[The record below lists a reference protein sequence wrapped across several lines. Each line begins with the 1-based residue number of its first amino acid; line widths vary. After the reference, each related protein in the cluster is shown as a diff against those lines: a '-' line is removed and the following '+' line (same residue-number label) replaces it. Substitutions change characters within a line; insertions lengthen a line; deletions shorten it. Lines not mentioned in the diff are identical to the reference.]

1 MAVALDDGRTHPMC
15 RQMRDESLD
24 EGRLARARGGCGD
37 GEYGALTPLVRDA
50 PTGKAIG
57 GGGVHVEEESCIH
70 RKRQFV
76 HREVTQND
84 AELAV
89 AARDGSGKGL
99 PRIAPI
105 ERGER
110 LPVARERRQY
120 DLRLTAC
127 LGQECPH
134 EIKVVEGHVAR
145 EDKRPLRLRRREPR
159 RNRCRRPLL
168 GAFVRDEMRPI
179 RRRELRE
186 LSALPLCREHNRAKA
201 CRTAAPQ
208 GTGEQRLAVRH
219 GEEPL
224 VLAHARTHAARC
236 DDERQVGGRHR
247 AHSPASPRRISM
259 PCCS

>member
-1 MAVALDDGRTHPMC
+1 MW
-15 RQMRDESLD
+15 RQMRDELLD
-24 EGRLARARGGCGD
+24 EGRLARARGRCSN
-37 GEYGALTPLVRDA
+37 GEDGALTPLVRDA

-57 GGGVHVEEESCIH
+57 GGSVHVEEESCIH
-70 RKRQFV
+70 RERQFT

-84 AELAV
+84 AEFAV
-89 AARDGSGKGL
+89 AARDGSGKCL